1 MTSLI
6 TAFTPAPSC
15 FAPTYTVAPSGN
27 DTVANLTAIRGY
39 ATECM
44 PSPPQAT
51 GYPTIHAVNCF
62 PGYHQVAG
70 SLGRDESSTYGTCC
84 PSGMTIHSTAS
95 QMCSSITGY
104 NSVTVVN
111 ATQTSAVHANFLVA
125 PAMVMAWNSQDL
137 VGLTASRSVEVIPSP
152 TGQSVETGADHLPK
166 ADTVR
171 YKVVL
176 AICVAIGCLVGIGL
190 VAALIAFVLARR
202 RQRMAAAAA
211 AKDMPPA
218 YEARSSESSEEL
230 PGYLAGAREEKFDV
244 K

>member
-1 MTSLI
+1 M
-6 TAFTPAPSC
+6 
-15 FAPTYTVAPSGN
+15 
-27 DTVANLTAIRGY
+27 R
-39 ATECM
+39 
-44 PSPPQAT
+44 
-51 GYPTIHAVNCF
+51 
-62 PGYHQVAG
+62 
-70 SLGRDESSTYGTCC
+70 
-84 PSGMTIHSTAS
+84 GMTIHSTAS

-137 VGLTASRSVEVIPSP
+137 VALTASRSVEVIPSP

-190 VAALIAFVLARR
+190 VAVLIAFILARR

-211 AKDMPPA
+211 KDLPPA
-218 YEARSSESSEEL
+218 YEERSSESSDEL
-230 PGYLAGAREEKFDV
+230 TGYLAGAREEKFDV